1 MSAETIARLVRSV
14 RTCGVRNTS
23 MLYREREAGVAEL
36 RLSFLK
42 HPLFVRRTRTDR
54 HVFQQ
59 VFDRRDYDIPAL
71 RALNPR
77 VIVDAGAHAGY
88 TSVFFAN
95 MFPDAL
101 IHSIEPHPENFELL
115 SRNAKPYGNIK
126 PLNAAL
132 WFEQGSVSLANPN
145 ADSSA
150 FQFHAGSSVTA
161 VRVDDVAPDGSI
173 DILKIDVE
181 GAERAIFERK
191 PVWLSRV
198 RALLIETHD
207 QFLPGCSQ
215 AVFNALAAYRY
226 DRLIRGDVDL
236 VLFRAT
242 ER

>member
-1 MSAETIARLVRSV
+1 MSPETIARLVQSV
-14 RTCGVRNTS
+14 RKVGARNS
-23 MLYREREAGVAEL
+23 WLLYRERETGVAEL
-36 RLSFLK
+36 HLSFLK

-71 RALNPR
+71 RELNPS
-77 VIVDAGAHAGY
+77 VIVDAGAHAGF

-101 IHSIEPHPENFELL
+101 IHSIEPHPGNFELL

-150 FQFHAGSSVTA
+150 FQFEAGSSVAA
-161 VRVDDVAPDGSI
+161 VTVDEVVPDGSI

-181 GAERAIFERK
+181 GAERAIFERR
-191 PVWLSRV
+191 PAWLSRV

-207 QFLPGCSQ
+207 QFLSGCSQ
-215 AVFNALAAYRY
+215 AVFDAMSSYHY
-226 DRLIRGDVDL
+226 DRVIRGDVDL
-236 VLFRAT
+236 VLFRAP

>member
-1 MSAETIARLVRSV
+1 MSPETIARLVRSV
-14 RTCGVRNTS
+14 RTCGVRNTLR
-23 MLYREREAGVAEL
+23 LYRERETGVAEL

-59 VFDRRDYDIPAL
+59 VFDRRDYDITAL
-71 RALNPR
+71 RELKPR
-77 VIVDAGAHAGY
+77 VIVDAGAHAGF

-101 IHSIEPHPENFELL
+101 VHSLEPHTGNFELL
-115 SRNAKPYGNIK
+115 SKNAKPYGNIK

-132 WFEQGSVSLANPN
+132 WYEQGSVSLGNPN

-150 FQFHAGSSVTA
+150 FRFQAGSSVAAMT
-161 VRVDDVAPDGSI
+161 VDEIVSRGAI

-191 PVWLSRV
+191 PAWLSRV

-207 QFLPGCSQ
+207 QFVPGCSQ
-215 AVFNALAAYRY
+215 AVFDALSSYQY
-226 DRLIRGDVDL
+226 DRVIRGDVDI
-236 VLFRAT
+236 VLFRN
-242 ER
+242 R

>member
-1 MSAETIARLVRSV
+1 MSPETIARLVRSV
-14 RTCGVRNTS
+14 RTIGVRNTS
-23 MLYREREAGVAEL
+23 MLYRERESGLATL

-71 RALNPR
+71 SELKPR
-77 VIVDAGAHAGY
+77 VIVDAGAHAGF

-95 MFPDAL
+95 MFSGAV
-101 IHSIEPHPENFELL
+101 IHSIEPHPGNFELL
-115 SRNAKPYGNIK
+115 SRNAKPYPNIK

-132 WFEQGSVSLANPN
+132 WFQQGSVSLANPD

-150 FQFHAGSSVTA
+150 FQFHAGSSVNA
-161 VRVDDVAPDGSI
+161 VTVDDVVPDGSI
-173 DILKIDVE
+173 DILKMDVE
-181 GAERAIFERK
+181 GAERGIFEQR
-191 PVWLSRV
+191 PAWLSRV

-215 AVFNALAAYRY
+215 AVFDALGLYRY
-226 DRLIRGDVDL
+226 DRVIRGDVDL
-236 VLFRAT
+236 VLFGAT